1 MAIYGVL
8 IRQVKNNRPVTTGVF
23 KDPGDLSA
31 KNIDDYFTSEA
42 KDTIKSIVKNIPE
55 FSEATW
61 YLDVFDTNFP
71 LKIKTINIG

>member
-23 KDPGDLSA
+23 KDPGDLST
-31 KNIDDYFTSEA
+31 KDIDNYFTSEA